1 MSVNDWKLD
10 FRRKFSDWKVNE
22 WIPLYDSYVAVVLL
36 LSNARP
42 NDRNDVE
49 LRTLEN
55 GGLFS
60 VKCLS

>member
-1 MSVNDWKLD
+1 MTGSWILEEN
-10 FRRKFSDWKVNE
+10 FRRKMNE
-22 WIPLYDSYVAVVLL
+22 WIPLYDSYVVVVLL